1 MWALQVDTFKTGGP
15 AILHAYNAMDL
26 SQELY
31 ASDQAGLRDQL
42 EGAVK
47 WAVPTIANGKVYV
60 ATQGSL
66 AVFGLLANGPVTYT
80 FP

>member
-1 MWALQVDTFKTGGP
+1 
-15 AILHAYNAMDL
+15 MDL

-47 WAVPTIANGKVYV
+47 WTVPTVANGKVYV
-60 ATQGSL
+60 ATQRSL
-66 AVFGLLANGPVTYT
+66 AVFGLLANR
-80 FP
+80 

>member
-1 MWALQVDTFKTGGP
+1 MWTLQVDAYATGGP
-15 AILHAYNAMDL
+15 AILHAYNALDL

-47 WAVPTIANGKVYV
+47 WTVPTVANGKVYV
-60 ATQGSL
+60 ATQRSL
-66 AVFGLLANGPVTYT
+66 AVFGLLANR
-80 FP
+80 